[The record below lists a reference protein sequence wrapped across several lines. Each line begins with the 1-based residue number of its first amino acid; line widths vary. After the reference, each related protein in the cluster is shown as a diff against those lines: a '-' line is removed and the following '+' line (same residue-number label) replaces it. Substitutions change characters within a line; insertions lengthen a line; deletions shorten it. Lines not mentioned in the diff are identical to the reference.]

1 MKYLPL
7 ELCFISYMC
16 YNFFQ
21 GQKKNEIIRS
31 SLKKGKEKR
40 YELRNFLSNKEMNYF
55 KYKSSNTDNITCRIN
70 HRKWFVKKGVLKNFP
85 HFTRKHLCWS
95 VFVITFVKKV
105 AKKRLHHRCLSVNFR
120 NL

>member
-70 HRKWFVKKGVLKNFP
+70 HRKSFVKK
-85 HFTRKHLCWS
+85 
-95 VFVITFVKKV
+95 
-105 AKKRLHHRCLSVNFR
+105 RCS
-120 NL
+120 